1 MFRRHL
7 GALGNTGDITGVC
20 STPTCRN
27 IDIENVLT
35 SSVVFLTFL
44 YRPGRS
50 EDLRVVFRRSDLVDK
65 LALALLFGTDGV
77 EDSLAVLAL
86 RDVKFA
92 GGLAV
97 PGEKLGLVAAGL
109 AAAGEADWLGYFLC
123 LILADDGEV
132 RHLAILHLVTRGW
145 TVVGQNFQRTTAIPS
160 LRRGRIGVGG

>member
-7 GALGNTGDITGVC
+7 GALGDPGDITGVC

-27 IDIENVLT
+27 IDIEIVLT

-50 EDLRVVFRRSDLVDK
+50 EDLRVVFGRSDLVHK

-86 RDVKFA
+86 RNVKFA
-92 GGLAV
+92 GRLAV
-97 PGEKLGLVAAGL
+97 SGQNLGLVAAGL
-109 AAAGEADWLGYFLC
+109 AATGEAGGLAHLGLV
-123 LILADDGEV
+123 LDGDGEV
-132 RHLAILHLVTRGW
+132 RDLAVLHLVTRSW
-145 TVVGQNFQRTTAIPS
+145 TVVGQNLQRTTTISS